1 MIWRAGNGP
10 LYFYWFTILGSGRPQ
25 SGDNGRLGLYIG
37 NSDSMDLYETYTIIT
52 KCVIMSA
59 MLCLD
64 SAGFSVLPLLLID
77 I

>member
-1 MIWRAGNGP
+1 MEGWQRPSLFLFAVPGP
-10 LYFYWFTILGSGRPQ
+10 GRPQ
-25 SGDNGRLGLYIG
+25 SGDNGRLGLFIG

-64 SAGFSVLPLLLID
+64 SAGFSVHPLLLID